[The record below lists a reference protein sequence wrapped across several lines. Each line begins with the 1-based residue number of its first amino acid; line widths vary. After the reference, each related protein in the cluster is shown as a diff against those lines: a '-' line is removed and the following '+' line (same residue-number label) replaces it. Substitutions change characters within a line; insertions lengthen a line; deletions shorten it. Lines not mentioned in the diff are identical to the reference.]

1 MVERIPQHKHC
12 RHCDKAIPVDRKYC
26 DEECEQTHV
35 AIVKAKKKQLQIFY
49 VIMIVIFIF
58 ALLLSFGG

>member
-12 RHCDKAIPVDRKYC
+12 RNCDKAVPADKQYC
-26 DEECEQTHV
+26 DDECEQHHK
-35 AIVKAKKKQLQIFY
+35 ANIKAKKKQLQIFY
-49 VIMIVIFIF
+49 VVMIVIFIF

>member
-12 RHCDKAIPVDRKYC
+12 RNCDKAVPADREYC
-26 DEECEQTHV
+26 DEECEQHHK
-35 AIVKAKKKQLQIFY
+35 ASVKAKKKQLQIFY

-58 ALLLSFGG
+58 ALLLSFG

>member
-12 RHCDKAIPVDRKYC
+12 RDCDKAIPADKEYC
-26 DEECEQTHV
+26 DDECEAHHT
-35 AIVKAKKKQLQIFY
+35 ATVKAKKKQLQIFY
-49 VIMIVIFIF
+49 VVMIVIFIF